1 MLKPEIHLSIRSNND
16 KNMYTKY
23 GIYQRK
29 FSKVVLF
36 FFNFEV
42 ILFQSWLSLLAP
54 SWFLLEYH
62 KNML

>member
-42 ILFQSWLSLLAP
+42 ILFQS
-54 SWFLLEYH
+54 
-62 KNML
+62 